1 MSVSSRREHSGRRG
15 CRRFSFYRIAGALI
29 FSQLLISSTVVIDR
43 IAVVVGK
50 QVVKLS
56 DIDRDLRDTTFLNRE
71 PLVINKETKRK
82 AAERL
87 IDQAVIR
94 DEIASGGYQR
104 ATDADA
110 MAMLAQIPQNRY
122 GGSETRFQQALKQY
136 GITEDELRAQ
146 LLWQLTV
153 LRFIDE
159 RFRPGVQVTDEEMRE
174 YYDQH
179 LAELKRE
186 YPKANSFDAL
196 KPKIQNSIEGERINQ
211 QFEMWLDNAR
221 KRSRIEYREAAFQ

>member
-1 MSVSSRREHSGRRG
+1 LNVSW
-15 CRRFSFYRIAGALI
+15 IAGALI
-29 FSQLLISSTVVIDR
+29 FSQLLTGAAVMIDR

-50 QVVKLS
+50 HVVKTS
-56 DIDRDLRDTTFLNRE
+56 DIDRDLRITAFLNRE
-71 PLVINKETKRK
+71 PLVININKETKRK

-87 IDQAVIR
+87 IDQSIIR

-104 ATDADA
+104 ATDGDG
-110 MAMLAQIPQNRY
+110 MAMLAQIRQNQY
-122 GGSETRFQQALKQY
+122 GGSETRLRQGLNQY
-136 GITEDELRAQ
+136 GITEDELQSQ

-153 LRFIDE
+153 LRFIDD

-179 LAELKRE
+179 VAELKRE

-196 KPKIQNSIEGERINQ
+196 KAKIQNSIEGERINQ

-221 KRSRIEYREAAFQ
+221 KRARIEYREAAFQ